1 MDAKPDTATVE
12 APELAEVD
20 DEPDA
25 VALPEPEAA
34 PDLAEEP
41 PEVALPATPLAVPV
55 MATG

>member
-25 VALPEPEAA
+25 VPEPEAA